1 MKSPIIIIIIILI
14 VFVVAAVFGYKYF
27 LHQYVG
33 TYIDEYVKYIP
44 FIGEWLTQEGFGV
57 SNSPSIANTSLHA
70 LPTQDKTMGST
81 RVMGHGNQC
90 MWDTNKCNL
99 WDNTPLGAMSNN
111 DEYYKQQKYEDAEEE
126 EKNRIYLES
135 WKPTKKILFDKIYP
149 PGSAI
154 NKALTTGRT
163 DTKKR
168 FEEIFKSTIDKTGIA
183 RGGDSIMIDIGSLK
197 IE

>member
-44 FIGEWLTQEGFGV
+44 F
-57 SNSPSIANTSLHA
+57 IANTSLHA